1 VRASHDSARTK
12 FEKANKAFEN
22 RGQLEEQRVV
32 IEEQLAKARAK
43 LPDTFNVDQFLR
55 KATMIGQESG
65 VELRTFDPE
74 EERCGNSVVNHKE
87 LPINFELLGKF
98 SQIASFMD
106 RLVHLDMSV
115 TIDKVKL
122 LPASV
127 EKGQEAVAEETID
140 VEAIRRDFKIRGNFS
155 VLLYKSV
162 AIEGECAGGGT
173 PPPAM
178 APPADA
184 SQPVKEPA

>member
-1 VRASHDSARTK
+1 
-12 FEKANKAFEN
+12 
-22 RGQLEEQRVV
+22 
-32 IEEQLAKARAK
+32 
-43 LPDTFNVDQFLR
+43 
-55 KATMIGQESG
+55 
-65 VELRTFDPE
+65 
-74 EERCGNSVVNHKE
+74 
-87 LPINFELLGKF
+87 
-98 SQIASFMD
+98 
-106 RLVHLDMSV
+106 MSV